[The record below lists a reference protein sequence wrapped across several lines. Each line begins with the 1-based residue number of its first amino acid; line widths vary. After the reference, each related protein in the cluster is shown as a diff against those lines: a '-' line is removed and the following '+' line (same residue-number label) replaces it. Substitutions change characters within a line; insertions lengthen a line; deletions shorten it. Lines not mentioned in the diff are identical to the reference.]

1 LRRRGMEAGLSDR
14 ASKVLRAVLHEKA
27 GMDLAET
34 PDPALVA
41 DQLSLRELACVRNCG
56 PITLAEIR
64 DWVRSLGYELGVSLK
79 DKRDACRLLPPSN
92 RPECACPLGAQ
103 HLAT

>member
-1 LRRRGMEAGLSDR
+1 MEAGLSDR

-64 DWVRSLGYELGVSLK
+64 DWVRSLGYELAFRSRTSATLAVYS
-79 DKRDACRLLPPSN
+79 RLAIGLNARAPWGHS
-92 RPECACPLGAQ
+92 
-103 HLAT
+103 T